1 MMIAECAVEPRHGGR
16 SPNRDLYGK
25 DETMKTRLLKHAAL
39 GLLCLPLLGLAV
51 GCESQGPAER
61 AGEKVDRAVE
71 DAKDAVDP
79 RGPAEK
85 AGAAV
90 DNAADKVTNP

>member
-1 MMIAECAVEPRHGGR
+1 M
-16 SPNRDLYGK
+16 
-25 DETMKTRLLKHAAL
+25 TTRTAKLATLGMLLA
-39 GLLCLPLLGLAV
+39 PLLGLGV

-61 AGEKVDRAVE
+61 AGEKIDQGVQ
-71 DAKDAVDP
+71 DAKDALDP

-90 DNAADKVTNP
+90 DKAADKAAESVSP

>member
-1 MMIAECAVEPRHGGR
+1 MTIRNAK
-16 SPNRDLYGK
+16 L
-25 DETMKTRLLKHAAL
+25 AAL
-39 GLLCLPLLGLAV
+39 GLLLAPLVGMGV

-61 AGEKVDRAVE
+61 AGEKIDKAAE
-71 DAKDAVDP
+71 DLKDAVDP

-90 DNAADKVTNP
+90 DNAVDKAANP